1 MAARYYNIS
10 KHEPATGS
18 RQLIQLTECNA
29 SGVALESDGTDSIFE
44 FGSIRFIPNATTG
57 GHFNII
63 SLMGDI
69 SVPFTFDN
77 VINFEDA
84 EHEQTN
90 TYDLYIVI
98 GYAIIA

>member
-1 MAARYYNIS
+1 MAAEYYNID

-18 RQLIQLTECNA
+18 RQLIQVTECNA
-29 SGVALESDGTDSIFE
+29 SGVALESDGTQSIFE
-44 FGSIRFIPNATTG
+44 FGAIRFIPNATTG

-69 SVPFTFDN
+69 SIPFTFDN
-77 VINFEDA
+77 VINFEGS

-90 TYDLYIVI
+90 TYDLYALIASAIV
-98 GYAIIA
+98 A

>member
-1 MAARYYNIS
+1 MAARYYNIY

-29 SGVALESDGTDSIFE
+29 SGVALASDGTDSIFE

-69 SVPFTFDN
+69 SIPFTFEN
-77 VINFEDA
+77 VVEWEGA
-84 EHEQTN
+84 AHAQAN
-90 TYDLYIVI
+90 TYALYSVIIGDLVS
-98 GYAIIA
+98 